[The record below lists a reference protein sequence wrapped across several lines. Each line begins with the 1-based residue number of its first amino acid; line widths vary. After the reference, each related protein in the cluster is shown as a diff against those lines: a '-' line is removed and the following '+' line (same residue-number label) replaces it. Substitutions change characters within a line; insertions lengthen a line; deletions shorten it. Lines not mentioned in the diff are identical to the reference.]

1 MSRVRE
7 IHQSE
12 PHGDAL
18 EPESEISRRELLRRL
33 SPLGKVELDSS
44 RCTGCGLCAVECP
57 TKALLISSSEEE
69 PDAFRIFFKH
79 GNCVA
84 CGLCVE
90 ICPENCLRVERVLE
104 LDKVGSQSVL
114 FEDKLVRCSECGC
127 PLGPRSMVDK
137 MQARVMAAGQALPL
151 QFELCPDC
159 KVRAQ
164 FTQHWGVDNG
174 LIA

>member
-1 MSRVRE
+1 MSRIRE

-12 PHGDAL
+12 LDGDTL
-18 EPESEISRRELLRRL
+18 KPEKEISRRELLRQI

-44 RCTGCGLCAVECP
+44 RCTGCGLCSVECP
-57 TKALLISSSEEE
+57 TEALVILSNEET
-69 PDAFRIFFKH
+69 DSFRLVFKH
-79 GNCVA
+79 GSCVA

-90 ICPENCLRVERVLE
+90 ICPEKCLHMERSLE
-104 LDKVGSQSVL
+104 LGKVGKQSVL
-114 FEDKLVRCSECGC
+114 FEDKLVRCSECGR
-127 PLGPRSMVDK
+127 PLGPKSMVDK

-164 FTQHWGVDNG
+164 FTQ
-174 LIA
+174 LRM